1 MLTRLLSY
9 SISIFSR
16 PSLRYFTNH
25 VSLHRQITHNAK
37 ENNPLTKGNNTN
49 CNPNPNSIKSKKP
62 YLLGVNEPPNIAH
75 KMDTRTLSE
84 KLKYFFSI
92 ESNVKTREY
101 LIKEYQTSYW
111 KGFNELRIRGE
122 KLWEANEEAIK
133 ADKALYMPNINARS
147 LLKTNIDTTN
157 LLRDNT
163 TLLTVFFNRF
173 GEIQVKSFIE
183 PFLAEFSNRPKIQLM
198 QSFIIKLFIPNIR
211 RITPQSLHKTYILLC
226 QNDRFLREAL
236 NIYNAYRGYVFVIDA
251 DCKIRWFAHGYA
263 TPKEIETM
271 LKIIKDLD
279 RYKNNI

>member
-25 VSLHRQITHNAK
+25 VSLHRQITHNVK

-198 QSFIIKLFIPNIR
+198 Q
-211 RITPQSLHKTYILLC
+211 KTYILLC

>member
-163 TLLTVFFNRF
+163 TLLTTKNT
-173 GEIQVKSFIE
+173 INANKLNIE
-183 PFLAEFSNRPKIQLM
+183 TNILK
-198 QSFIIKLFIPNIR
+198 SFIIKLFIPNIR